1 MPDEPITPVVEN
13 ALGQPQAPQEIQ
25 VEVPSLN
32 QPAQFPKPFS
42 DFSTGD
48 LVRLKSGGPVMTLGV
63 VIPSH
68 TLNTQ
73 VTCKWFVD
81 GLAAEAWHSLGQLD
95 KLNAHE
101 AKLINDKDEEQR
113 RLEKQIKEERQH
125 ELAKIRAAQ
134 PQPPKK

>member
-1 MPDEPITPVVEN
+1 MPDEPITPIVEDS
-13 ALGQPQAPQEIQ
+13 LGQPQAPKEVQ
-25 VEVPSLN
+25 VTSLN
-32 QPAQFPKPFS
+32 QPFLAPKPFT

-63 VIPSH
+63 VIPTH

-113 RLEKQIKEERQH
+113 RLEKQIKERQH